1 MLSYEKIKG
10 EKVDFG
16 KFSILYAED
25 EAGISK
31 NISSLLG
38 LYFKEVFVAKDGI
51 ELLNLYRLNSP
62 DILLIDICM
71 PNLNGLDALK
81 IIRKN
86 DVKTPVV
93 VVTAHAETNYLLK
106 AVELF
111 IAKFIT
117 KPFDKQTLFDALEAA
132 LKPKIKEVVNLTDNV
147 AYIYKNKQIK
157 IDENIISLNKK
168 ESLLIELL
176 LSNKGEIV
184 SVSDIENSVYEGEIM
199 SDDALKSLLKNL
211 RKKIGSDII
220 VNKKGLGYIIYE

>member
-71 PNLNGLDALK
+71 PNLNL
-81 IIRKN
+81 
-86 DVKTPVV
+86 
-93 VVTAHAETNYLLK
+93 
-106 AVELF
+106 
-111 IAKFIT
+111 
-117 KPFDKQTLFDALEAA
+117 
-132 LKPKIKEVVNLTDNV
+132 
-147 AYIYKNKQIK
+147 
-157 IDENIISLNKK
+157 SL
-168 ESLLIELL
+168 IH
-176 LSNKGEIV
+176 I
-184 SVSDIENSVYEGEIM
+184 
-199 SDDALKSLLKNL
+199 
-211 RKKIGSDII
+211 
-220 VNKKGLGYIIYE
+220 